1 MSKRFHHNTKWVGTA
16 PGTLIYIG
24 DKPVGNV
31 QISIHSYD
39 STHFQVTEVTH
50 LEQCFPNH
58 EKSLVKWVD
67 MDGIQN
73 VDIVKEVGN
82 AYGLHNLVLED
93 ILNSQLR
100 PKIEF
105 FETYVFV
112 LCKMLSYDTTK
123 NEVVIEQVS
132 FVLGD
137 HYVLSLQEV
146 PGDVF
151 DPIRDRIHTTGS
163 RIRRGRADFLLYSL
177 LDMIIDNYFLVL
189 EKIGEKLEELE
200 EEISQSPSRHNLA
213 TLYQLKRE
221 LIFVRKSV
229 WPMREIINILYQDES
244 ALIAEDTRKYIRDAY
259 DHTVQVIDTLESY
272 RDIAASL
279 LDVYLSG
286 LSNKTNDTMKVLTII
301 STIFMPLTFIA
312 GVYGMNFDNMPE
324 LHLRYGYF
332 WTLGV
337 MFVCCIIMIAW
348 FRRKNWL

>member
-1 MSKRFHHNTKWVGTA
+1 MSHKLHHNTQWVGTP

-31 QISIHSYD
+31 RISIHTYNQD
-39 STHFQVTEVTH
+39 RFQVTEVTH

-58 EKSLVKWVD
+58 EKGLVKWVD
-67 MDGIQN
+67 MDGIQK
-73 VDIVKEVGN
+73 VEVVKEVGN

-105 FETYVFV
+105 FDNYVFV
-112 LCKMLSYDTTK
+112 LCKMLSYDDK
-123 NEVVIEQVS
+123 KGEVLIEQVS

-151 DPIRDRIHTTGS
+151 DPIRERIKSNGS
-163 RIRRGRADFLLYSL
+163 RIRRGGADFLLYSL
-177 LDMIIDNYFLVL
+177 LDVIIDNYFLVL
-189 EKIGEKLEELE
+189 EKIGEKLEGLE
-200 EEISQSPSRHNLA
+200 EEISQSPSRQNLA
-213 TLYQLKRE
+213 ILYKLKRE
-221 LIFVRKSV
+221 LIFVRKAV
-229 WPMREIINILYQDES
+229 WPMREIINTLYQDEGP
-244 ALIAEDTRKYIRDAY
+244 LIEQDTRKYLRDAY
-259 DHTVQVIDTLESY
+259 DHTIQVIDTLESY
-272 RDIAASL
+272 RDIAAGL

-337 MFVCCIIMIAW
+337 MFVCCLCMIAW